1 MLLDSIAH
9 PKKIIRLLLYNL
21 TLASLVLKGFE
32 LDLYSVGF
40 MLLRSRSGTN
50 ERWLSRNCG
59 SLSRFGSSRTD
70 SKYESIGDPMKVDQD
85 FVKTLQ
91 TENEIMFKVHYRN
104 TDLQNL

>member
-1 MLLDSIAH
+1 M
-9 PKKIIRLLLYNL
+9 
-21 TLASLVLKGFE
+21 LKGFE

-40 MLLRSRSGTN
+40 MFLRSRSGIN

-70 SKYESIGDPMKVDQD
+70 SRYESIGDPMKVDQD

-91 TENEIMFKVHYRN
+91 TENEIMLKVHYRN